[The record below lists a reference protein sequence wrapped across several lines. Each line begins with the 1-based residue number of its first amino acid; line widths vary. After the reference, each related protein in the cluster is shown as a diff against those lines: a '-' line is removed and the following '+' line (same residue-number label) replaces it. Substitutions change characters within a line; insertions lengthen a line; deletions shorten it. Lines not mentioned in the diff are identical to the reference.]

1 MHRKWLVL
9 GGVGAALALVL
20 ALLLWPRG
28 DGATRGTKPPRV
40 DKVAKVDKL
49 LSRLAEVINN
59 LNYETRS
66 CEIGQWFIDRLA
78 GQAMTKGEMQCGD
91 VLRHLDFKSIADAVP
106 GAMEVTRQR
115 TQLALKK
122 LVLEAARRPCQDSS
136 DGAFTGTDLARVLRS
151 AMEHCHPPNGRLLDL
166 YPLRSRVPLPA

>member
-1 MHRKWLVL
+1 MHRKWVVL
-9 GGVGAALALVL
+9 GGVGAALAIVL

-28 DGATRGTKPPRV
+28 GDGATQGTKRM
-40 DKVAKVDKL
+40 DKVGKVDKL

-66 CEIGQWFIDRLA
+66 CEIGQWFVDRLA

-91 VLRHLDFKSIADAVP
+91 VPRHFDFKSIADAVP
-106 GAMEVTRQR
+106 GAMEVTRER

-122 LVLEAARRPCQDSS
+122 LVLEAARRACP
-136 DGAFTGTDLARVLRS
+136 DGSGGALTGTDLARVLRS
-151 AMEHCHPPNGRLLDL
+151 AMEHCRPPNGRLLDL
-166 YPLRSRVPLPA
+166 YPLQSRVPLPA